1 MTASTLPDPA
11 TELRVLDLRIMGGP
25 NYWALRP
32 LARLDLA
39 IGAYEDISTADVP
52 GTRERLLAALPPLAE
67 HECSVGVR
75 GGFAMRMEEGTYAAH
90 VIEHTA
96 LALQELAGQDVGLG
110 RARDGMAPREYVIVV
125 AFRHATVGR
134 CSLALALALVRRAFA
149 GTLTPDDARRAALEL
164 RTIADAPEE
173 VVDRLPP
180 TPAVAWAGVTGGDA
194 TARAAAVRA
203 LREAGCPDAVDGAV
217 DVAPGVLLADGLP
230 YRRSR
235 VAVVLDAELH
245 EGVAEPYRDRDRAER
260 LVTTLVDA
268 LAPDGVAV
276 VPANDAALVAHA
288 EERARE
294 HAMRVLTFDGV
305 DALAARLRE
314 AVELTRPAASRE
326 RA

>member
-1 MTASTLPDPA
+1 MTGAALPDPVA
-11 TELRVLDLRIMGGP
+11 ELRPLDLRIMGGP

-75 GGFAMRMEEGTYAAH
+75 GGFAMRMEEGTYAPH

-125 AFRHATVGR
+125 AFQHATVGR
-134 CSLALALALVRRAFA
+134 CSLALALGLVQRAFT
-149 GTLTPDDARRAALEL
+149 GTLTPADARAAAAEL
-164 RTIADAPEE
+164 RTLADAPERPE
-173 VVDRLPP
+173 DRLPP
-180 TPAVAWAGVTGGDA
+180 TPALAWAGVTGGDA
-194 TARAAAVRA
+194 AARAATVRV
-203 LREAGCPDAVDGAV
+203 LREAGCSDAV
-217 DVAPGVLLADGLP
+217 DVAPGLLLADGLP
-230 YRRSR
+230 YRRAR
-235 VAVVLDAELH
+235 MAVVLDAELH

-268 LAPDGVAV
+268 LAPDGVAI
-276 VPANDAALVAHA
+276 VPADDAALVAHA
-288 EERARE
+288 EERARK
-294 HAMRVLTFDGV
+294 HPMRVLTFDGV
-305 DALAARLRE
+305 DALAVRLRD
-314 AVELTRPAASRE
+314 AVALTRNVASLE
-326 RA
+326 VT